1 MHNKGTNQRNS
12 ALIVVLHLKAT
23 MGVLLINTILR
34 ITHDILK
41 KYVLKRDM
49 SGGGDPQ
56 IYYLVHT
63 ARLWNNRHYEHS

>member
-41 KYVLKRDM
+41 KHVQKRDI
-49 SGGGDPQ
+49 SGGGGGEEVSAD
-56 IYYLVHT
+56 ISFSTHCT
-63 ARLWNNRHYEHS
+63 FME